1 MNILKKFTIRNLR
14 LNRKRT
20 IVTIIGIMLSTSLIC
35 GVMGLVSSFQQTLIN
50 EVKESVGTY
59 HTRFFD
65 VPSDELKYIEDNV
78 KVESYFLTHRIGFAK
93 LEGSKNKYKP
103 YLCVDEYDEN
113 ALLNNGVIL
122 TEGRLPKNSSE
133 LVISEHI
140 KDNARVRF
148 NIGDKITLNVG
159 ERVTNDGYKASRTQN
174 YDLEDPESIEN
185 AIQKTYT
192 VVGIMERPDYS
203 IEGYSFPGYTVIT
216 YMDKVGDNA
225 DISVMYKNPREY
237 KTNNNAINPD
247 DKYEKLVNAE
257 LLRYL
262 GILGS
267 ETMRTVI
274 GIATVV
280 MVIIVVSSVFVIRN
294 SFSISVAEKNKQYG
308 MLSSIG
314 ATKKQIK
321 KSVIFEGM
329 VIGLIAVPLG
339 IICGVVAIVILLQ
352 IVNYLLADNLGRF
365 KFIYNLPAIPM
376 LIAVAISFL
385 TIYLSCLIPA
395 RRASKVS
402 PIEAIRGNND
412 IKIKPNKLKVP
423 RYISK
428 LFGIGGVIASKNLK
442 RNKRKY
448 RTTVISIVISISIF
462 ISLFSFIY
470 YGKIVSGVYYT
481 EMKYNMAIFLS
492 NVNYSQSKKSLDEL
506 AKLVNTNDMAY
517 FYSDEA
523 KMNLKYCSDYT
534 KGKLS
539 VNEEEPYITVFAF
552 NNEYFKKFLKEIGV
566 PENDYKSGII
576 LVDDFI
582 EEDESGKKKFYSIYD
597 IKSGDIIDLE
607 IPGKTGNQVKVL
619 KKTDKRPMGLEKS
632 YSETGMLLVSIDF
645 IDNINEYEDLRMY
658 VNSNNPTYLENSLN
672 DFIENDDTYMDMTVI
687 NYEKWSENEN
697 RMVLVISIFL
707 YGFITVITLIG
718 VTNIFNTITTNM
730 ILRSKEFAMLKSVGM
745 TTNEFNKMIRLENIM
760 YGVKALLMG
769 VPIGILGSYFIYSS
783 YASSVDAGYVLP
795 LKAILICAVF
805 VFVIVG
811 ITMRYALNKIN
822 KQNIID
828 TIRNDNI

>member
-1 MNILKKFTIRNLR
+1 
-14 LNRKRT
+14 
-20 IVTIIGIMLSTSLIC
+20 
-35 GVMGLVSSFQQTLIN
+35 
-50 EVKESVGTY
+50 
-59 HTRFFD
+59 
-65 VPSDELKYIEDNV
+65 
-78 KVESYFLTHRIGFAK
+78 
-93 LEGSKNKYKP
+93 
-103 YLCVDEYDEN
+103 
-113 ALLNNGVIL
+113 
-122 TEGRLPKNSSE
+122 
-133 LVISEHI
+133 
-140 KDNARVRF
+140 
-148 NIGDKITLNVG
+148 
-159 ERVTNDGYKASRTQN
+159 
-174 YDLEDPESIEN
+174 
-185 AIQKTYT
+185 
-192 VVGIMERPDYS
+192 
-203 IEGYSFPGYTVIT
+203 
-216 YMDKVGDNA
+216 
-225 DISVMYKNPREY
+225 
-237 KTNNNAINPD
+237 
-247 DKYEKLVNAE
+247 
-257 LLRYL
+257 
-262 GILGS
+262 
-267 ETMRTVI
+267 
-274 GIATVV
+274 
-280 MVIIVVSSVFVIRN
+280 
-294 SFSISVAEKNKQYG
+294 
-308 MLSSIG
+308 
-314 ATKKQIK
+314 
-321 KSVIFEGM
+321 
-329 VIGLIAVPLG
+329 
-339 IICGVVAIVILLQ
+339 
-352 IVNYLLADNLGRF
+352 
-365 KFIYNLPAIPM
+365 
-376 LIAVAISFL
+376 
-385 TIYLSCLIPA
+385 
-395 RRASKVS
+395 
-402 PIEAIRGNND
+402 
-412 IKIKPNKLKVP
+412 
-423 RYISK
+423 
-428 LFGIGGVIASKNLK
+428 
-442 RNKRKY
+442 
-448 RTTVISIVISISIF
+448 
-462 ISLFSFIY
+462 
-470 YGKIVSGVYYT
+470 
-481 EMKYNMAIFLS
+481 
-492 NVNYSQSKKSLDEL
+492 
-506 AKLVNTNDMAY
+506 
-517 FYSDEA
+517 
-523 KMNLKYCSDYT
+523 MNLKYCSDYT

-760 YGVKALLMG
+760 YGVKALLIG

>member
-1 MNILKKFTIRNLR
+1 
-14 LNRKRT
+14 
-20 IVTIIGIMLSTSLIC
+20 
-35 GVMGLVSSFQQTLIN
+35 
-50 EVKESVGTY
+50 
-59 HTRFFD
+59 
-65 VPSDELKYIEDNV
+65 
-78 KVESYFLTHRIGFAK
+78 
-93 LEGSKNKYKP
+93 
-103 YLCVDEYDEN
+103 
-113 ALLNNGVIL
+113 
-122 TEGRLPKNSSE
+122 
-133 LVISEHI
+133 
-140 KDNARVRF
+140 
-148 NIGDKITLNVG
+148 
-159 ERVTNDGYKASRTQN
+159 
-174 YDLEDPESIEN
+174 
-185 AIQKTYT
+185 
-192 VVGIMERPDYS
+192 
-203 IEGYSFPGYTVIT
+203 
-216 YMDKVGDNA
+216 
-225 DISVMYKNPREY
+225 
-237 KTNNNAINPD
+237 
-247 DKYEKLVNAE
+247 
-257 LLRYL
+257 
-262 GILGS
+262 
-267 ETMRTVI
+267 
-274 GIATVV
+274 
-280 MVIIVVSSVFVIRN
+280 
-294 SFSISVAEKNKQYG
+294 
-308 MLSSIG
+308 
-314 ATKKQIK
+314 
-321 KSVIFEGM
+321 
-329 VIGLIAVPLG
+329 
-339 IICGVVAIVILLQ
+339 
-352 IVNYLLADNLGRF
+352 
-365 KFIYNLPAIPM
+365 
-376 LIAVAISFL
+376 
-385 TIYLSCLIPA
+385 
-395 RRASKVS
+395 
-402 PIEAIRGNND
+402 
-412 IKIKPNKLKVP
+412 
-423 RYISK
+423 
-428 LFGIGGVIASKNLK
+428 
-442 RNKRKY
+442 
-448 RTTVISIVISISIF
+448 
-462 ISLFSFIY
+462 
-470 YGKIVSGVYYT
+470 
-481 EMKYNMAIFLS
+481 
-492 NVNYSQSKKSLDEL
+492 
-506 AKLVNTNDMAY
+506 
-517 FYSDEA
+517 
-523 KMNLKYCSDYT
+523 MNLKYCSDYT

-672 DFIENDDTYMDMTVI
+672 DFIENDDTYMDMTLI

-760 YGVKALLMG
+760 YGVKALLIG
-769 VPIGILGSYFIYSS
+769 APIGILGSYFIYSS